1 MKNNHLLKSILLWGA
16 VCIIVLAGPLS
27 AFAASSSNP
36 SDKLYFKNKKY
47 YIFNNVW
54 GADQVSGW
62 WQTIYHN
69 SDSDMGWVWN
79 WPSNTS
85 TVKAYPSIVSGW
97 HWTEGYTAGSG
108 FPTRL
113 SDQKNINTK
122 VSYSISANGTYN
134 AAYDIWLHNTNKASW
149 DSAPTDE
156 IMIWLNNTNAG
167 PAGSY
172 VETVSIGGHSW
183 KVYKG
188 YIDAGGGK
196 GWNVFSF
203 IRTANTQ
210 SANLNIRDFT
220 NYLADSKQ
228 WLSKTKYVSSVEFCT
243 EVFGGTGQINISN
256 WDVTVR

>member
-113 SDQKNINTK
+113 SDQKTSTRK
-122 VSYSISANGTYN
+122 SA
-134 AAYDIWLHNTNKASW
+134 IR
-149 DSAPTDE
+149 SAQTAHTMPHMTFGST
-156 IMIWLNNTNAG
+156 IQTRRAG
-167 PAGSY
+167 
-172 VETVSIGGHSW
+172 
-183 KVYKG
+183 
-188 YIDAGGGK
+188 
-196 GWNVFSF
+196 
-203 IRTANTQ
+203 IRLQ
-210 SANLNIRDFT
+210 PMRL
-220 NYLADSKQ
+220 
-228 WLSKTKYVSSVEFCT
+228 
-243 EVFGGTGQINISN
+243 
-256 WDVTVR
+256 